1 MTFELAKDIIK
12 QIHMMKNDK
21 MGILFRRVSKMNF
34 RKSLELMEKY
44 SKCQKCGSEYIGDG
58 EGTLVVTDDTFI
70 RTCKCGWRVEIKE
83 E

>member
-1 MTFELAKDIIK
+1 
-12 QIHMMKNDK
+12 
-21 MGILFRRVSKMNF
+21 MNF

-70 RTCKCGWRVEIKE
+70 RSCKCGWKVEIKE